1 MNVPCNHPILAGG
14 IEWLVGSSR
23 PAQGVEVS
31 TGLPDSTAF
40 DVTAWLTPEQ
50 AELLAMCLL
59 VAARQV
65 RTEQRRTAEDAQWR
79 DLARRE
85 AEA

>member
-1 MNVPCNHPILAGG
+1 MNVPVGHPILAGAV
-14 IEWLVGSSR
+14 EWLVGSSR
-23 PAQGVEVS
+23 PDQGVEVS

-65 RTEQRRTAEDAQWR
+65 RMEQHRMAEDARWR
-79 DLARRE
+79 ELARRE